1 MATLK
6 QERELR
12 DVAKLLT
19 KKLRRIYG
27 EDMGFFLVV
36 TPFNQNTPVSDY
48 ISNIHRESGIA
59 ALRDTADRLATKE
72 TIPASIGRE
81 Q

>member
-6 QERELR
+6 QEHELR
-12 DVAKLLT
+12 EVAKILT
-19 KKLRRIYG
+19 KKLRRAYG

-36 TPFNQNTPVSDY
+36 TPFKQNEPVSDY

-59 ALRDTADRLATKE
+59 VLRDTADRLETNE
-72 TIPASIGRE
+72 TIPASIGGA

>member
-1 MATLK
+1 MATLQ

-12 DVAKLLT
+12 EVARILT

-36 TPFNQNTPVSDY
+36 TPFKQNDPVSDY

-59 ALRDTADRLATKE
+59 ALRDTAARLESRE
-72 TIPASIGRE
+72 TIPASMGGV

>member
-12 DVAKLLT
+12 EVARFISR
-19 KKLRRIYG
+19 KLRRVYG
-27 EDMGFFLVV
+27 EEMGVFLTV
-36 TPFNQNTPVSDY
+36 TPFKQSEPVSDY
-48 ISNIHRESGIA
+48 ISNIERKDGIA
-59 ALRDTADRLATKE
+59 ALRDTADRLETKE
-72 TIPASIGRE
+72 TIPASVGRV